1 MSSLF
6 ATSISLSPERHIS
19 IDEAV
24 CVVKRRSTLTHTEA
38 RLVVHEYVG
47 YNREQLA
54 AELKVSIETL
64 KSYWRRVYKK
74 VGCQRRGVIRSW
86 VVATL
91 RAEFEPTDP
100 A

>member
-6 ATSISLSPERHIS
+6 ATSISLSPEWQIS
-19 IDEAV
+19 TDEAV
-24 CVVKRRSTLTHTEA
+24 FLVKRHSTLTHTEA
-38 RLVVHEYVG
+38 RLVVHDYVG
-47 YNREQLA
+47 YSREQLA

-74 VGCQRRGVIRSW
+74 VGCQRRDVMRSW
-86 VVATL
+86 VKATL
-91 RAEFEPTDP
+91 LAEFEHTDP

>member
-6 ATSISLSPERHIS
+6 ATSISLSPDRHIS
-19 IDEAV
+19 TDEAV
-24 CVVKRRSTLTHTEA
+24 CLVKQRSTLTHTEA
-38 RLVVHEYVG
+38 RLVVHDYVR

-54 AELKVSIETL
+54 EELKVSLETL

-74 VGCQRRGVIRSW
+74 VGCQGRDEIRRW
-86 VVATL
+86 VGATL
-91 RAEFEPTDP
+91 RAEFEHTDP